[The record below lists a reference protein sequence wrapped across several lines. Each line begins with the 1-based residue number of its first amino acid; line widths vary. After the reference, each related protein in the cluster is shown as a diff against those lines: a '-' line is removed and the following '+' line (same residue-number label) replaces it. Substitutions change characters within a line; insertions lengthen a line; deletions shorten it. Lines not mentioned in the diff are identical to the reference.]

1 MVFCSSQMLEKFS
14 SHESKTSDLK
24 ISLAWVMNKTPH
36 SHFLLTVFTHSCK
49 WHDRKRGF
57 LFSFLI
63 DFVNMLVRN
72 TYPVQFP
79 LIEPSAAISKA
90 SSPWAH
96 RHVFSYNR
104 CFLWLWSHNGALKQR
119 FHEVG
124 LLRINTLKLLL
135 YVPNIGQFWQY
146 IVCTAELA

>member
-1 MVFCSSQMLEKFS
+1 MQFPLITITVMLKTFMSWKSILIKFWDLKTFVILEKRVS
-14 SHESKTSDLK
+14 
-24 ISLAWVMNKTPH
+24 
-36 SHFLLTVFTHSCK
+36 
-49 WHDRKRGF
+49 
-57 LFSFLI
+57 LI

-124 LLRINTLKLLL
+124 LLRINNVPTL
-135 YVPNIGQFWQY
+135 YVLCTFHCDWLKGVFSKPSGECIVAPNLCF
-146 IVCTAELA
+146 LS